1 MNVSSS
7 LEAVAESL
15 GAHSEAQAS
24 LLGFDSG
31 EFAANKSEAEKNDN
45 EHDLTHCKWYLSNK
59 SQ

>member
-1 MNVSSS
+1 MVSSS

-15 GAHSEAQAS
+15 GAHSEAS

-31 EFAANKSEAEKNDN
+31 RFAANKTEAEKNDN